1 MSDRTSLST
10 GGAGPV
16 PALDTTSGSITGRE
30 QYAIE
35 SPAIL
40 RELHSQGV
48 IFQCIEG
55 IGHKFFI
62 RPISFQGTLESRS
75 FGAREVEGEN
85 GSESVSF
92 TTFTLT
98 NAGGK
103 KETFEAFGEIAIPAD
118 SEITVNGARL
128 VFDSLVIDFIGAASE
143 ETWRTRLKGLKELL
157 TQSQP
162 AAAFEIRAGARSIYQ
177 EEELKGLV
185 EGMCSGESLSGRD
198 WWSELLTELEG
209 R

>member
-1 MSDRTSLST
+1 MS
-10 GGAGPV
+10 GGASLGSSGAGAV
-16 PALDTTSGSITGRE
+16 PELNTAGGTLAGRE
-30 QYAIE
+30 QYELA

-85 GSESVSF
+85 GSETIPL

-98 NAGGK
+98 NADGR
-103 KETFEAFGEIAIPAD
+103 KESFEVLGEINIPTD
-118 SEITVNGARL
+118 CEITVNGARL
-128 VFDSLVIDFIGAASE
+128 VFDSAMIDFLGGASE
-143 ETWRTRLKGLKELL
+143 ETWRGRLEDLKALL
-157 TQSQP
+157 TQNNP
-162 AAAFEIRAGARSIYQ
+162 AAAFEIRTGDQAIFQ
-177 EEELKGLV
+177 EEELKALV
-185 EGMCSGESLSGRD
+185 EGMCNGESLSGRD
-198 WWSELLTELEG
+198 WWGELLKEIEG